1 MGFGARSAF
10 RFPWGRGLFGE
21 TLGRVI
27 DIGPVEVRRRHRPL
41 LLPAF
46 LRLARLV
53 RSLLGESR
61 RPRAAIACGAML
73 VALMFAAPMLAI
85 WPVAAAPPAPSAPP
99 PTPPPAAIRIVG
111 VMPGPAGLIAA
122 PAEILTVIRH
132 IA

>member
-1 MGFGARSAF
+1 M
-10 RFPWGRGLFGE
+10 LGE

-61 RPRAAIACGAML
+61 RPHAAIACGAML
-73 VALMFAAPMLAI
+73 AALMFTAPMLAI